1 MLFIF
6 HSGGGDFLIYSGT
19 FVVKINKLN
28 KILMK
33 KLFLTLLTCMVAMLT
48 NAQTLSTTAVYSFD
62 KLENGA
68 IYALKTLN
76 NKATSEGWYYNDGN
90 FKFTLSPN
98 DITPGETVSA
108 DKNKFLWKVY
118 KNSNNTISL
127 VNMYN
132 GVYFGK
138 ATHNTGDNLS
148 SNTGC
153 SEEIGEFN
161 FEVST
166 KHGDNNYLDLY
177 IQNGSNKYY
186 IAANNGGNLGYWT
199 LGEQDENKACVQFYQ
214 VEDPANIQLPIKV
227 GKPYILRLGD
237 GTANNVGDYIYTTD
251 GSNIAALPPNGN
263 AVANQAPNLST
274 LGSEWFFEG
283 DYAKGFKI
291 INAKSRKV
299 LGVNSETLKT
309 NERTPIGLYDA
320 NNPGENISILWDI
333 TGSTNLNNGF
343 YLGVQGS
350 IRDRAN
356 HNNGN
361 LAFWKTGVGKGS
373 TFRVYENVELP
384 LTQVG
389 DKYYATTYL
398 PFAVTIPEG
407 VNAYTATLNE
417 NNITLNAVSGVLPA
431 ETAVILEGGA
441 AAASFK
447 LTSDNSTTV
456 NKGNMKGTLSAKTI
470 EAGTT
475 DFLVLGTKDGV
486 LGFYLPKETMTSIA
500 GNRAYFDIS
509 SNGAAQ
515 KGFGLNF
522 DIVSGINNAVVGNT
536 VQGAIYDLTGRR
548 VNNMVKGGIYIC
560 NGKKIIIK

>member
-1 MLFIF
+1 
-6 HSGGGDFLIYSGT
+6 
-19 FVVKINKLN
+19 
-28 KILMK
+28 MK
-33 KLFLTLLTCMVAMLT
+33 KLFLTLLTCMVAMLA

-62 KLENGA
+62 KLKNGA

-76 NKATSEGWYYNDGN
+76 DKATSGGWYYNDGN
-90 FKFTLSPN
+90 FKFTLSQD
-98 DITPGETVSA
+98 DITPGKTVSA

-138 ATHNTGDNLS
+138 ATGNTGNNLS

-153 SEEIGEFN
+153 REEIGEFN

-186 IAANNGGNLGYWT
+186 IAANSGGNLGYWT
-199 LGEQDENKACVQFYQ
+199 LSEQDKNKACVQFYQ
-214 VEDPANIQLPIKV
+214 VEDPANIQLPVKV

-237 GTANNVGDYIYTTD
+237 GTADNVGDYIYTTD

-274 LGSEWFFEG
+274 LGSEWFFKG
-283 DYAKGFKI
+283 DYANGFNI
-291 INAKSRKV
+291 INAKSKKV
-299 LGVNSETLKT
+299 LGVNTETLKN
-309 NERTPIGLYDA
+309 NERTSIGLYDA

-343 YLGVQGS
+343 YLGVKGS

-361 LAFWKTGVGKGS
+361 FAFWKTGVGKGS

-389 DKYYATTYL
+389 EKYYATTYL

-417 NNITLNAVSGVLPA
+417 NNVTLNAVTGVLPA
-431 ETAVILEGGA
+431 KTAVILEGNA
-441 AAASFK
+441 ANASFA
-447 LTSDNSTTV
+447 LTSETNNTV
-456 NKGNMKGTLSAKTI
+456 DKGNMQGTLETKAI
-470 EAGTT
+470 DAGTI
-475 DFLVLGTKDGV
+475 DYLILGTKNNA
-486 LGFYLPKETMTSIA
+486 LGFYLPNETMTSIA
-500 GNRAYFDIS
+500 GNRAYFDIRA
-509 SNGAAQ
+509 NNAAQ
-515 KGFGLNF
+515 KGFSLNF
-522 DIVSGINNAVVGNT
+522 DVVSGINNAVAGNNN
-536 VQGAIYDLTGRR
+536 QGVIYDLTGRR
-548 VNNMVKGGIYIC
+548 VNNTVKGGIYIC